1 MTRTNKTSTQGKF
14 ITTTGSCD
22 AVNVP
27 VCLTELYHIAM
38 DKEDHTLAFR
48 VLQTMAKDTD
58 KPIAPL
64 ETLSDD
70 ELLQLLDAWVPHVEL
85 SP

>member
-1 MTRTNKTSTQGKF
+1 
-14 ITTTGSCD
+14 
-22 AVNVP
+22 
-27 VCLTELYHIAM
+27 M

-58 KPIAPL
+58 QPIAPL
-64 ETLSDD
+64 ETLSDE
-70 ELLQLLDAWVPHVEL
+70 ELLQLLDAWVPSVEL